1 MATGV
6 KKAAAKTAPR
16 RAKANRSE
24 GFGDLARQVRPGERD
39 GTLAHSELSH
49 SIGFLLRLASGV
61 SQGRIGS
68 KLDALDLRLS
78 LYSVM
83 LIIRENPGLKQQEV
97 GRTLSIQQPN
107 LVALINDLAGRGLVR
122 REVNAGDRRS
132 YSLALT
138 PAGEKLLA
146 QADKMHVEN
155 EQKLAALIAPMKVED
170 FEGALRRILTL

>member
-1 MATGV
+1 MAGAK
-6 KKAAAKTAPR
+6 KKAPASAA
-16 RAKANRSE
+16 RADRFE
-24 GFGDLARQVRPGERD
+24 GLAKQVRPGAGD
-39 GTLAHSELSH
+39 GKLAHSNLSH

-61 SQGRIGS
+61 SQGRIGA
-68 KLDALDLRLS
+68 KLEALDLRLS

-107 LVALINDLAGRGLVR
+107 LVALINELSTRGLVR

-138 PAGEKLLA
+138 PQGEKLLL
-146 QADKMHVEN
+146 QADKLHNEN
-155 EQKLAALIAPMKVED
+155 EAKLSAAIAPLKLEE
-170 FEGALRRILTL
+170 FEAALRRVLTI